1 MNKQFLNCEIYKPR
15 ILKKR
20 VKVLSSFLSTDDC
33 SRLVQEGPKGF
44 DKVKEGL
51 KRLRFKKFLDIQDG
65 SRSFN
70 RFGSCWV

>member
-1 MNKQFLNCEIYKPR
+1 MNNLFLISEINKPR
-15 ILKKR
+15 ILNS
-20 VKVLSSFLSTDDC
+20 VKVLSSSFSTDDC

-44 DKVKEGL
+44 DKVKEGP
-51 KRLRFKKFLDIQDG
+51 KRFRFKKFLDG